1 MGRMIYSP
9 HDHGDLSSSNPLP
22 PGADHQRVLAAVTRI
37 VRRLPCFDFA
47 LGPDS
52 AATIPAIEAHLD
64 GQ

>member
-1 MGRMIYSP
+1 LAPSTI
-9 HDHGDLSSSNPLP
+9 LQF
-22 PGADHQRVLAAVTRI
+22 PGADHQRVLAAVVRI

-47 LGPDS
+47 LGPDP